1 MLLIAKPSKAKHV
14 PELKLLANLRLAAL
28 VAGDK
33 VNQSPR
39 VQIRAAELL
48 KHLCAALPSPEF
60 QSTYIH
66 RTGLLADGL
75 TLHIDN
81 DMKTVTIKRVTA
93 ENVVS
98 MHKVSVSTI
107 TGGAQ

>member
-1 MLLIAKPSKAKHV
+1 MLLCKTPTRTKHV
-14 PELKLLANLRLAAL
+14 PELKLLANLRMAAL
-28 VAGDK
+28 VAGEK
-33 VNQSPR
+33 VSQSQR
-39 VQIRAAELL
+39 VQVRAAELL

-60 QSTYIH
+60 QAAYIH

-81 DMKTVTIKRVTA
+81 DMKTVTLKRVTA
-93 ENVVS
+93 NNVVS
-98 MHKVSVSTI
+98 LHKVSVHVT

>member
-1 MLLIAKPSKAKHV
+1 MLHTKSPTRTKHV

-39 VQIRAAELL
+39 VQVRAAELL

-81 DMKTVTIKRVTA
+81 DMKTVTIKRVPA

-98 MHKVSVSTI
+98 MHKVSINTI
-107 TGGAQ
+107 KGGQQ